1 MEPRFQ
7 TSFIP
12 KKAAVA
18 SSTETHK
25 SSVNLFAVVS
35 ILVFIMTLAGAGA
48 VYFYGNLLTKS
59 KADTESEIKKYQ
71 NRIDLNW
78 INRKA
83 VPFDTRIGVAKTL
96 LQNHVAFSQFFKTL
110 AASTVKT
117 VRFRDFSYQYLS
129 DDKITVTLKGEAV
142 SFSAIA
148 YQSDFFTQ
156 KGTFREFVIGDLSLQ
171 SDSTVG
177 FSVVGTINP
186 KSIAYSNLV
195 ISTSPS
201 TDVASSTPVATTTAP
216 NQ

>member
-18 SSTETHK
+18 SAVETRKSTI
-25 SSVNLFAVVS
+25 NLFSVVS
-35 ILVFIMTLAGAGA
+35 IMIFVMTLAGTGGVFLYKNMVQKGIA
-48 VYFYGNLLTKS
+48 T
-59 KADTESEIKKYQ
+59 TQEEIKKYQ

-83 VPFDTRIGVAKTL
+83 VPFDTRIEVAKGL
-96 LQNHVAFSQFFKTL
+96 LQGHIAFSQFFKTL
-110 AASTVKT
+110 AKSTVGT

-129 DDKITVTLKGEAV
+129 DDKVTITLKGEAA

-148 YQSDFFTQ
+148 YQSDFFTRE
-156 KGTFREFVIGDLSLQ
+156 GTFREFVIGDLALQ

-186 KSIAYSNLV
+186 KTIAYSNLV
-195 ISTSPS
+195 ISASPS
-201 TDVASSTPVATTTAP
+201 TNATSTTA